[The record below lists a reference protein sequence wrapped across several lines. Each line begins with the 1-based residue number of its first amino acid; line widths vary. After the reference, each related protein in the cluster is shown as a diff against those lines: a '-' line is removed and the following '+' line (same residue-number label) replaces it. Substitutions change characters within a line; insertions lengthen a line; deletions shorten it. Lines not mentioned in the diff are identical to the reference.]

1 MDANDII
8 DLLGGTAEVARLC
21 EVRAPSV
28 SGWRRTGIPPARL
41 MYLRAVRPDVFGDG
55 GPVGSTARATADKDA
70 AGEKGCAIGAPN
82 QTLPCNTLEMTGQ

>member
-41 MYLRAVRPDVFGDG
+41 MYLRAVRPDVFSEG
-55 GPVGSTARATADKDA
+55 GAVGPMARATSDKVKGDA
-70 AGEKGCAIGAPN
+70 KGYAIGGPN
-82 QTLPCNTLEMTGQ
+82 QTLPCTTF